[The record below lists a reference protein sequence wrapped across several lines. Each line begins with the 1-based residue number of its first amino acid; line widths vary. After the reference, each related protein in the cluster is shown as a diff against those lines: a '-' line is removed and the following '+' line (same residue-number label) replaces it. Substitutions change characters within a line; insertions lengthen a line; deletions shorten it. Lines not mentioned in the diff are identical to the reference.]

1 MLPQALPGASEFGYV
16 AADIPG
22 LEAIYGVGI
31 YGILGDQPAALFG
44 QTCFDKGDIK
54 NTYGTG
60 CFTLMNVGS
69 EPIISKKG
77 LVTSAAWS
85 LNGETAYALEG
96 SVFNGGS
103 TIQWLRDELHLIDHA
118 SDCDVLAETVPD
130 SAGVVLVPAFSGL
143 GAPYWDMYARG
154 CIVGLT
160 RGVNRAHF
168 CRAVIE
174 AICYQCA
181 DLVNAMR
188 EDSGMDIKSI
198 RVDGGASVSNIMMQI
213 QADVLDCEV
222 NRPKIVETT
231 ALGCAYCAGLAVG
244 FWKDLDEIA
253 ENREVSKIY
262 YPEMDA
268 ATREE
273 LYSGWKKAV
282 ERAKDRIDH

>member
-1 MLPQALPGASEFGYV
+1 
-16 AADIPG
+16 
-22 LEAIYGVGI
+22 
-31 YGILGDQPAALFG
+31 
-44 QTCFDKGDIK
+44 
-54 NTYGTG
+54 
-60 CFTLMNVGS
+60 
-69 EPIISKKG
+69 
-77 LVTSAAWS
+77 
-85 LNGETAYALEG
+85 
-96 SVFNGGS
+96 
-103 TIQWLRDELHLIDHA
+103 
-118 SDCDVLAETVPD
+118 
-130 SAGVVLVPAFSGL
+130 
-143 GAPYWDMYARG
+143 MYARG

-198 RVDGGASVSNIMMQI
+198 RVDGGASVSDIMMQI
-213 QADVLDCEV
+213 QSDVLDCEV

-262 YPEMDA
+262 YPKMDA
-268 ATREE
+268 ATRDE
-273 LYSGWKKAV
+273 LYSGWKKAI
-282 ERAKDRIDH
+282 ERAKDWIDH